1 MITLTRLEPSRHVP
15 GRFLAFLEGAD
26 TSLLKVTEEE
36 ILRFSLYSGRELDE
50 ATLAE
55 LTRSAERSNA
65 RATAARM
72 IGARPL
78 SKGELVRRLREKGV
92 SAEHAESAARW
103 LEDIGAIDDRAYADM
118 LVRHYAAKGYGPRR
132 IQDELFKRRVPRD
145 FRAEALEQ
153 LEDPAETIDRLIER
167 KLRGRTPDRKEYS
180 RVSAFLARRGFL
192 WEDIRE
198 GLARYGAEPEEP

>member
-1 MITLTRLEPSRHVP
+1 MKKHVEFDPASVEAAKKRALWLLDKRDYSRAELLNKLTEK
-15 GRFLAFLEGAD
+15 GYA
-26 TSLLKVTEEE
+26 
-36 ILRFSLYSGRELDE
+36 E
-50 ATLAE
+50 AAAAAAVDRLAE
-55 LTRSAERSNA
+55 LGFVDDA
-65 RATAARM
+65 R
-72 IGARPL
+72 
-78 SKGELVRRLREKGV
+78 
-92 SAEHAESAARW
+92 
-103 LEDIGAIDDRAYADM
+103 YAPIV
-118 LVRHYAAKGYGPRR
+118 VRHYAAKGYGPRR